1 MAQLWQCT
9 EMLTESKSV
18 TGREL
23 SRRDQEQ
30 RWQNPWCASCLM
42 SVLTCLFCACTNI
55 SIVCLHIC
63 ERVPLQT
70 RVSMWGLEIRSR
82 LLRLLC
88 TFPFLCFF
96 FLFVQRLS
104 LNLKLAVWT
113 SLVGQWAPGIPL
125 SLIFSTGIAD
135 THQLP
140 DFYLILGLE
149 LRSYCLYSEH
159 FTGWAI
165 SPVPHISV
173 CLRLM
178 LGIPPLQSA
187 WPKILLLGSRE
198 TPQHQPSNC
207 YSSWARLHGLLWLM
221 TSME

>member
-1 MAQLWQCT
+1 MHRNAHGIKECHWERAEQTWSGAT
-9 EMLTESKSV
+9 VTKS
-18 TGREL
+18 L
-23 SRRDQEQ
+23 
-30 RWQNPWCASCLM
+30 
-42 SVLTCLFCACTNI
+42 
-55 SIVCLHIC
+55 VCLVPHVCSHLLILCMHKYFHCVFAHMWASAFADTC
-63 ERVPLQT
+63 EHVGARDSQQT
-70 RVSMWGLEIRSR
+70 SSIALYLSFS
-82 LLRLLC
+82 L
-88 TFPFLCFF
+88 FFF

-173 CLRLM
+173 CLRVM

>member
-1 MAQLWQCT
+1 MVQLWQCT
-9 EMLTESKSV
+9 EMLMESKSV

-55 SIVCLHIC
+55 SILCLHMC

-70 RVSMWGLEIRSR
+70 CVSVWGLEICSR

-96 FLFVQRLS
+96 FLFVQRPS
-104 LNLKLAVWT
+104 LNLKFAVWA

-149 LRSYCLYSEH
+149 L
-159 FTGWAI
+159 
-165 SPVPHISV
+165 
-173 CLRLM
+173 
-178 LGIPPLQSA
+178 PLQWTLHWLSYLSSSSHIFLSKSDA
-187 WPKILLLGSRE
+187 CHSTTPGYLAKDPAFRLKRNSTASTKQLLL
-198 TPQHQPSNC
+198 
-207 YSSWARLHGLLWLM
+207 
-221 TSME
+221 